1 MKISQEIE
9 VKCQSR
15 AQLTE
20 EGELQVIVSATA
32 VYDEKSGA
40 YTVARVDVP
49 EEIQA
54 KVKAA
59 LQEAITACEG
69 KIHRKIMDAIATSRQ
84 VGQRLGE
91 VEK

>member
-20 EGELQVIVSATA
+20 DGELQVIVSATA
-32 VYDEKSGA
+32 VYDQKSGA

-54 KVKAA
+54 RVKAA
-59 LQEAITACEG
+59 MHEAIKACEG
-69 KIHRKIMDAIATSRQ
+69 KIHQKITDAIATSRQ
-84 VGQRLGE
+84 IGQRLGE
-91 VEK
+91 VK